1 MAIFYN
7 LDLGQDP
14 RLNPDNDDNNDCIII
29 IINQV
34 CSHGSWMRDMNLT
47 NTIFQ
52 NIYILY
58 LYFYSKWM
66 DE

>member
-1 MAIFYN
+1 
-7 LDLGQDP
+7 
-14 RLNPDNDDNNDCIII
+14 
-29 IINQV
+29 
-34 CSHGSWMRDMNLT
+34 MNLT
-47 NTIFQ
+47 NKIFQ